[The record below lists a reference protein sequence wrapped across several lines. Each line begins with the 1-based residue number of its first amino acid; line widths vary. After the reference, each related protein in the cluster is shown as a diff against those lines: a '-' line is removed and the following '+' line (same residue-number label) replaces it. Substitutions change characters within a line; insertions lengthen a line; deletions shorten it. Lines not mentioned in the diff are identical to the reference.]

1 MIRTYELIYNLSPLL
16 HELYQ
21 QDHFYFY
28 SAVALLAQISQCNVT
43 MNIEEIVILSD
54 LFFGLVI

>member
-1 MIRTYELIYNLSPLL
+1 MIRTSDLIYNLSPLL

-21 QDHFYFY
+21 QAHFYFY
-28 SAVALLAQISQCNVT
+28 SAIALLALVSQHNVT